1 MLIEEVKKDQHIR
14 WKANRIAKS
23 WDTYG
28 VITKVDLE
36 NERVY
41 ILTFDDHKETDISLN
56 GDAIQYEIRVA
67 DKDEVSEYLNSRNK
81 ELNEKYI
88 EITDEILALQT
99 KITAITNNKEKVC
112 ELILEMRNQKTTL
125 IQGDR
130 IKYEY
135 ESGIVKFG
143 EFYRY
148 GETKENAIVIFDDS
162 VLSFVNEDKIIKV

>member
-14 WKANRIAKS
+14 WKANRITKS

-28 VITKVDLE
+28 VITKVDWE

-41 ILTFDDHKETDISLN
+41 ILTFDDHKETDICLN

-67 DKDEVSEYLNSRNK
+67 DKDEVFEYLNSRNN

-88 EITDEILALQT
+88 EINDEILALQT
-99 KITAITNNKEKVC
+99 KITAITNNKEIIC
-112 ELILEMRNQKTTL
+112 ELILQMGNQKTTL
-125 IQGDR
+125 NQGDR

-135 ESGIVKFG
+135 ENGTVKFG
-143 EFYRY
+143 YFHRY
-148 GETKENAIVIFDDS
+148 GETKENAIVIFDNS
-162 VLSFVNEDKIIKV
+162 GLGFVNEDKIIKV